1 MEIKT
6 IDRPSLPSTHQAD
19 AQPAAS
25 KSLRRRSKRLAPMGV
40 DTLGEPVNLAAIA
53 TLLLH
58 MHRKQLA
65 QPRPYEVQDDD

>member
-19 AQPAAS
+19 IQPTAP
-25 KSLRRRSKRLAPMGV
+25 KPLRRRSKRLAPMTV
-40 DTLGEPVNLAAIA
+40 DTLGEPVNLAGMA

-58 MHRKQLA
+58 LHRKQLA
-65 QPRPYEVQDDD
+65 QPRPHEVQDDD